1 MEISGK
7 VFTEKKEAGMALLA
21 VCKDIKSVD
30 AAMDI
35 GSYQGFNMR
44 IQFDSWSKEFIL
56 SVKHESV
63 AKFGWEPMPWEISL
77 VSIIF

>member
-7 VFTEKKEAGMALLA
+7 VFTEKKEAGAALLA
-21 VCKDIKSVD
+21 VCKEIKSVD

-44 IQFDSWSKEFIL
+44 IQFDSWSKEFIDRKSTRL
-56 SVKHESV
+56 NSSHTTVSR
-63 AKFGWEPMPWEISL
+63 MPS
-77 VSIIF
+77 SA

>member
-30 AAMDI
+30 VTMDI

-63 AKFGWEPMPWEISL
+63 AKVRLGADA
-77 VSIIF
+77 

>member
-7 VFTEKKEAGMALLA
+7 VLEKKRGRAALLA

-35 GSYQGFNMR
+35 EVIRFNMR
-44 IQFDSWSKEFIL
+44 IQDDSWSKR
-56 SVKHESV
+56 VYPVCKHESV
-63 AKFGWEPMPWEISL
+63 AKVRLGADALGNIT